1 MTAIQI
7 KEELKVLIEQER
19 DKSVLKAIR
28 TLLVKTGLDE
38 TLKKKLTFRAMQ
50 SNEEIA
56 QGIFLSREE
65 MESEDL

>member
-7 KEELKVLIEQER
+7 KKELKALIEQEG

-50 SNEEIA
+50 SNTEIA